1 MIVFNVLINPRY
13 GAICLYYI
21 GPVEAWRI
29 MMSLKSGLLT
39 ETTWALDTLTILLS
53 DDATVGFFR
62 LSRLPGFLDT
72 VVEHF
77 RRNLINVF
85 DVLRENEIETGMPE
99 RFAYGKSED
108 VEEKLFG
115 DVLPDHIVTENF
127 TSIIVTGCLTDEEER
142 GFYSGAKDW
151 SSGGGDTT
159 IHIQTHFE
167 TDPRF
172 YENVKTGNGVGSL
185 SEDSSEA
192 KSVERSSE
200 IEKNEDSQVPE
211 SAENKVT
218 SQGKDSIAAND
229 PKELKENRGVQD
241 EVNRLFNG
249 IPSPKTKRMRKSVIT
264 ADSGILVKQ
273 EMAELLDW
281 ERQQNCC
288 NGTKDGPDDP
298 ECERTKIEHGTSVN
312 KVEPGSPV
320 NKHESGTSPTKLE
333 PGCSDKDDP
342 SALLIKRL
350 KTELDLD
357 VDSVSNDTEEHTS
370 TGKPCDMNA
379 NTPSDTECEL
389 KQEFPLSSLT
399 LSQDSA
405 INTCNCVSNIIRN
418 LSFVPGNDVE
428 MAKNPSLLLI
438 LAKLL
443 LLHHMKRK
451 KLLAPDSQYN
461 DSDTWWQDCLDIV
474 RENTLVTIA
483 NIAGY
488 LDLSPL
494 AGNVSRLLLDGL
506 LHWLVCQSTVAD
518 EPLRSTSVSVILT
531 PKQLVLETL
540 AKMSVLETNV
550 DCILN
555 SPDKSRLVKVY
566 EYLVKLFSDKTNEV
580 TREFALVLLSSF
592 TQANQEICS
601 TNSERNLVT
610 VLVGFL
616 EDARDRVESMAVR
629 GLHPGMFRDND
640 LRVSMGMLRRAGS
653 LLACIAKQTRSTHLI
668 PFQERI
674 LDLSMSRAL
683 DAEVQSHLS
692 NVLYNLPR

>member
-1 MIVFNVLINPRY
+1 
-13 GAICLYYI
+13 
-21 GPVEAWRI
+21 
-29 MMSLKSGLLT
+29 MSLKSGLLT
-39 ETTWALDTLTILLS
+39 ETSWALDTLTILLS
-53 DDATVGFFR
+53 DDATVGFFK
-62 LSRLPGFLDT
+62 LGHLPGFLDT

-85 DVLRENEIETGMPE
+85 DVLRESEIDTGMPD
-99 RFAYGKSED
+99 RFAYGKTTD
-108 VEEKLFG
+108 TEEKQFC
-115 DVLPDHIVTENF
+115 DVLPDQIATENF
-127 TSIIVTGCLTDEEER
+127 SSIIVTSCLTDNEDR
-142 GFYSGAKDW
+142 GFCGGVKGW
-151 SSGGGDTT
+151 SYGGGDTT

-172 YENVKTGNGVGSL
+172 YEDRKNDLEDLVENTGEDKPMDSL
-185 SEDSSEA
+185 SEAENGD
-192 KSVERSSE
+192 
-200 IEKNEDSQVPE
+200 EDSQISKSSDNTITSQEKVSITNDFNE
-211 SAENKVT
+211 LKDHKSVQAEVT
-218 SQGKDSIAAND
+218 S
-229 PKELKENRGVQD
+229 
-241 EVNRLFNG
+241 LFNG
-249 IPSPKTKRMRKSVIT
+249 IPSPDTKITRKSVIT
-264 ADSGILVKQ
+264 TDSGVLVKK
-273 EMAELLDW
+273 EMTEILA
-281 ERQQNCC
+281 RRMQQNCC
-288 NGTKDGPDDP
+288 NGEENGSDDY
-298 ECERTKIEHGTSVN
+298 GSSVD
-312 KVEPGSPV
+312 
-320 NKHESGTSPTKLE
+320 KLE
-333 PGCSDKDDP
+333 PGTSLTKVESGSSYKENP
-342 SALLIKRL
+342 SAILIKRL

-357 VDSVSNDTEEHTS
+357 VDSVSNDAEEITSSVKRCDMDANTS
-370 TGKPCDMNA
+370 TDI
-379 NTPSDTECEL
+379 ECEL
-389 KQEFPLSSLT
+389 KQEFPLSSVT
-399 LSQDSA
+399 LSQHSA

-428 MAKNPSLLLI
+428 MARNPSLLLI

-443 LLHHMKRK
+443 LLHHLKRK
-451 KLLAPDSQYN
+451 KGLASDSQYN
-461 DSDTWWQDCLDIV
+461 DSDCWWQDCLDTV

-506 LHWLVCQSTVAD
+506 LHWLVCQSAVAD

-531 PKQLVLETL
+531 PKQLVLETM

-550 DCILN
+550 EFILS
-555 SPDKSRLVKVY
+555 SPDKTRLTKAY

-601 TNSERNLVT
+601 KNSERNLVT

-653 LLACIAKQTRSTHLI
+653 LLACIAKRTRSTHLI

-692 NVLYNLPR
+692 DVLYNLPR

>member
-1 MIVFNVLINPRY
+1 
-13 GAICLYYI
+13 
-21 GPVEAWRI
+21 
-29 MMSLKSGLLT
+29 MSLKSGLLT
-39 ETTWALDTLTILLS
+39 ETAWALDTLTILLS

-62 LSRLPGFLDT
+62 LSHLPGFLDT

-85 DVLRENEIETGMPE
+85 DVLCENEIETGIAK
-99 RFAYGKSED
+99 RFAYGKSKD
-108 VEEKLFG
+108 TQDQLFG
-115 DVLPDHIVTENF
+115 DVLPDQIATDNF
-127 TSIIVTGCLTDEEER
+127 TSIIVTSCLTDEEEQGFR
-142 GFYSGAKDW
+142 GGAKDW
-151 SSGGGDTT
+151 TSGGGDTT
-159 IHIQTHFE
+159 IHIQTHFQ
-167 TDPRF
+167 TDPGF
-172 YENVKTGNGVGSL
+172 YENMKKGTGEVDSPKNTDPHKPL
-185 SEDSSEA
+185 DSSFETEKLEDVQA
-192 KSVERSSE
+192 SKSTDNMAACQE
-200 IEKNEDSQVPE
+200 
-211 SAENKVT
+211 
-218 SQGKDSIAAND
+218 KDSMTD
-229 PKELKENRGVQD
+229 ESEKFKERKFVKI
-241 EVNRLFNG
+241 EVDSLYNG
-249 IPSPKTKRMRKSVIT
+249 IPSPDAKRLKRSVIT
-264 ADSGILVKQ
+264 TDSALLVKGDVTG
-273 EMAELLDW
+273 LPDW
-281 ERQQNCC
+281 EKGQSFC
-288 NGTKDGPDDP
+288 NGEEEEDSDSECDP
-298 ECERTKIEHGTSVN
+298 AKIKHASSIN
-312 KVEPGSPV
+312 KAEPGGSSV
-320 NKHESGTSPTKLE
+320 EKLE
-333 PGCSDKDDP
+333 AETSQDKTENKSSIEDDP

-357 VDSVSNDTEEHTS
+357 VEPLGKDIEEPSSAVTS
-370 TGKPCDMNA
+370 CDMS
-379 NTPSDTECEL
+379 PSAPADTECEL
-389 KQEFPLSSLT
+389 KQEFPLCSLT
-399 LSQDSA
+399 LSQDAA

-428 MAKNPSLLLI
+428 MAKNPALLLI

-443 LLHHMKRK
+443 LLYHMKRTK
-451 KLLAPDSQYN
+451 TLTSDSQYN
-461 DSDTWWQDCLDIV
+461 DSDSWWQDCLDIV

-494 AGNVSRLLLDGL
+494 AGNVSRLLRDGL
-506 LHWLVCQSTVAD
+506 LHWLVCQSAEAD

-531 PKQLVLETL
+531 PKQLVLETF
-540 AKMSVLETNV
+540 AKMSVLESNV
-550 DCILN
+550 DFILS
-555 SPDKSRLVKVY
+555 SPDKGRLAKAY

-601 TNSERNLVT
+601 ANSERNLVT

-653 LLACIAKQTRSTHLI
+653 LLACIAKRTRSTHLI

>member
-1 MIVFNVLINPRY
+1 MLGSLVTECFYSL
-13 GAICLYYI
+13 

-39 ETTWALDTLTILLS
+39 ETAWALDTLTILLS

-62 LSRLPGFLDT
+62 LGHLPGFLDT

-85 DVLRENEIETGMPE
+85 DVLRENEIHTGIPE
-99 RFAYGKSED
+99 RLTYGNTKET
-108 VEEKLFG
+108 EEKQFS
-115 DVLPDHIVTENF
+115 DILPDQIATENF
-127 TSIIVTGCLTDEEER
+127 SSIIVAGCLADEEER
-142 GFYSGAKDW
+142 GFSSGIKDW

-172 YENVKTGNGVGSL
+172 YEDMRRWSVVEDL
-185 SEDSSEA
+185 SENANEKKSIDSSRKTLKKETDP
-192 KSVERSSE
+192 EISS
-200 IEKNEDSQVPE
+200 
-211 SAENKVT
+211 SADKTLAGEE
-218 SQGKDSIAAND
+218 KDSGCKGA
-229 PKELKENRGVQD
+229 KEIKERDGVQV
-241 EVNRLFNG
+241 EINSVING
-249 IPSPKTKRMRKSVIT
+249 IPSPDMKSTDKIT
-264 ADSGILVKQ
+264 NAGVLAKE
-273 EMAELLDW
+273 EMIKVW
-281 ERQQNCC
+281 ERHHNNCC
-288 NGTKDGPDDP
+288 NGEENVSDHFECQPNKD
-298 ECERTKIEHGTSVN
+298 ELGTSI
-312 KVEPGSPV
+312 K
-320 NKHESGTSPTKLE
+320 KLE
-333 PGCSDKDDP
+333 HSVHKIKPGPSLSKDESDSSHIKEDP
-342 SALLIKRL
+342 SFLLIKRL
-350 KTELDLD
+350 KSELDLD
-357 VDSVSNDTEEHTS
+357 VDSVTNDTEEITS
-370 TGKPCDMNA
+370 NVKSCNMSA
-379 NTPSDTECEL
+379 NTPTDIECEL
-389 KQEFPLSSLT
+389 KQDFPLSSLT

-418 LSFVPGNDVE
+418 LSFVPGNDVQ

-443 LLHHMKRK
+443 LLHHAKRK
-451 KLLAPDSQYN
+451 KTLACDSQYN
-461 DSDTWWQDCLDIV
+461 DSDCWWQDCLDIV
-474 RENTLVTIA
+474 RENTLVTVA

-488 LDLSPL
+488 LDLSLL
-494 AGNVSRLLLDGL
+494 AGDVSRLLLDGL
-506 LHWLVCQSTVAD
+506 LHWLVCRSAVAD
-518 EPLRSTSVSVILT
+518 EPLTSTSVSVILT

-540 AKMSVLETNV
+540 AKMSVLEANV
-550 DCILN
+550 DCIMG
-555 SPDKSRLVKVY
+555 SPDKARLTKAY

-592 TQANQEICS
+592 TQANQEICCA
-601 TNSERNLVT
+601 NSERNLVT

-629 GLHPGMFRDND
+629 GLHPDMFRDND

-653 LLACIAKQTRSTHLI
+653 LLACIAKRRRSTHLI